1 MSVST
6 LVAPARRTLADT
18 LSLPSWLLIP
28 AASLLI
34 AAVAQIAIP
43 LPFTPVPLTG
53 QTFGVLLTGMALGSR
68 RGALAVALY
77 VLEGAVGLPF
87 FAGGAA
93 GLAKLLGPTG
103 GYLFA
108 FPIAAFVA
116 GLLAERG
123 WDRKPLTTVL
133 GMLLASLTIFF
144 FGALWL
150 SRFVGG
156 IVPAVVQGV
165 VPFLPGDLIKSLL
178 AAGLL
183 PAAWRLSSVGGAPAR
198 SAHRP

>member
-1 MSVST
+1 MSLST
-6 LVAPARRTLADT
+6 LVAPAPRTLSDT
-18 LSLPSWLLIP
+18 LSLPSWLLVP

-34 AAVAQIAIP
+34 AAAAQVAIP

-133 GMLLASLTIFF
+133 GMLLASLTIFI

-165 VPFLPGDLIKSLL
+165 LI
-178 AAGLL
+178 
-183 PAAWRLSSVGGAPAR
+183 LSAFNVRKARRTNLVVAPA
-198 SAHRP
+198 

>member
-198 SAHRP
+198 APHRP

>member
-1 MSVST
+1 M
-6 LVAPARRTLADT
+6 
-18 LSLPSWLLIP
+18 
-28 AASLLI
+28 
-34 AAVAQIAIP
+34 
-43 LPFTPVPLTG
+43 PLTG

-93 GLAKLLGPTG
+93 GLVKLLGPTG

-156 IVPAVVQGV
+156 IIPATVQGV
-165 VPFLPGDLIKSLL
+165 LPFLPGDIIKSLL

-183 PAAWRLSSVGGAPAR
+183 PAIWKAR
-198 SAHRP
+198 KPNR